1 MQFNVLIIDDEEIQ
15 LQSLKTFLS
24 KRKFNVFTSRSG
36 EDGIRLINENLIDIV
51 LTDFK
56 MPGMNGFEVLRKT
69 KEINPGIDVVVMTA
83 FGTIENAVSL
93 MKAGAF
99 DYLIKPIDLDELE
112 NILEKITERKQL
124 ISENKLLRSQLKEKY
139 SFSGI
144 ISQSAVMEEVLNTAG
159 RVAQSKA
166 TILIR
171 GESGTGKELIAKA
184 IHFASDRKDKPFIT
198 VNVASLSENL
208 LESELFGHEKGSFTG
223 AINQRVGRFQQADG
237 GTIFI
242 DEVGDIPLPVQVKL
256 LRTVQFGE
264 VQKIG
269 SNDTEK
275 VNVRILAAT
284 HRNLEEMISAG
295 NFREDLFYRLNVI
308 TIKLPTLRQRK
319 EDIPL
324 LIDHFIKSFS
334 KELGKEVSGISKE
347 ALDLLLK
354 YNYPG
359 NIRELEN
366 IIQRAVVLTR
376 ENIITKNDLPI
387 LASVKGNERL
397 LDPYNLDDEYE
408 LKVKTFEKVIIEE
421 ALSRANNNK
430 SAAAR
435 IMGITERHLRSRLE
449 RISINTNAQEDSD

>member
-449 RISINTNAQEDSD
+449 R

>member
-184 IHFASDRKDKPFIT
+184 IHFASDRKDKPFII

-256 LRTVQFGE
+256 LRIVQFGE

-319 EDIPL
+319 EDISL

>member
-387 LASVKGNERL
+387 LASAKGNERL

>member
-449 RISINTNAQEDSD
+449 RIVGNKNTKEDLE